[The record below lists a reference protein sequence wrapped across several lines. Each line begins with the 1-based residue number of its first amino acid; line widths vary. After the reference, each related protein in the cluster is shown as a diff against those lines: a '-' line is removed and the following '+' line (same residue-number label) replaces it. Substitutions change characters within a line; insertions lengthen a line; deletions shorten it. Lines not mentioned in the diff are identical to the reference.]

1 MVEIWGR
8 AWVWLARKLSSFFKF
23 YFQLMRLG
31 YQIYPLSPKDQKNL
45 IRADAEKWAHRIL
58 ANILSGT
65 PQHDPN
71 PKGIPVY

>member
-1 MVEIWGR
+1 
-8 AWVWLARKLSSFFKF
+8 
-23 YFQLMRLG
+23 MRLG